1 MGILKKTKKT
11 FFLSKMAENERFLL
25 KNSRVSAD
33 RSKATAAP
41 SCKQT
46 VSRPRKRGLA
56 RLGVARLGSAWC
68 CVAWLGRAW
77 SECGWAW
84 LGLAW
89 LGSAWPQT

>member
-46 VSRPRKRGLA
+46 YRKMIKTTP
-56 RLGVARLGSAWC
+56 S
-68 CVAWLGRAW
+68 
-77 SECGWAW
+77 
-84 LGLAW
+84 
-89 LGSAWPQT
+89 